1 MFGLFAGGGTFMAL
15 REGEGMLSELA
26 GLCGLGV
33 SAAFA
38 AAAFL
43 LFRE

>member
-1 MFGLFAGGGTFMAL
+1 MAL